1 MSESEPGVGE
11 TLRAAREARG
21 LSIQDAAQQLRLMN
35 RQVAAMEAEDFA
47 SLGQPVF
54 ARGFVRNYAR
64 MLGLDDV
71 AILRAMGG
79 ALAEPVEVSETPQLV
94 LPGKWFTSGWLMV
107 GLVLLL
113 LFTVL
118 PIGLYAWL
126 SGDAEEVTRP
136 ITRVVPAT
144 APATPPAVL
153 SANESASPPAATSR
167 EEVATSTIPPNG
179 TTAEPGVTAT
189 EPPAAPAPSQREMRF
204 EFAEDAWLEVKEG
217 TGQILYR
224 KMNQRGSNLVLTGQ
238 LPLDLV
244 IGNAMHVRMT
254 YQGRPLDLTPYINAN
269 VARFSLEE

>member
-1 MSESEPGVGE
+1 MSEPESGVGE

-21 LSIQDAAQQLRLMN
+21 LSIQDAAHQLRLMN

-64 MLGLDDV
+64 MLGLDDA

-79 ALAEPVEVSETPQLV
+79 ALAEPVEVSAAPPLI
-94 LPGKWFTSGWLMV
+94 LPGKWFTSGWLIAGMI
-107 GLVLLL
+107 LLL
-113 LFTVL
+113 LFTVV

-126 SGDAEEVTRP
+126 SSDAEEVTRP
-136 ITRVVPAT
+136 VTREIP
-144 APATPPAVL
+144 PPAVSP
-153 SANESASPPAATSR
+153 SAIAPGDVSNRPVTANPGTETVASTLPD
-167 EEVATSTIPPNG
+167 G
-179 TTAEPGVTAT
+179 TTANPGVSTT
-189 EPPAAPAPSQREMRF
+189 EPAAVPPSQREMRF
-204 EFAEDAWLEVKEG
+204 EFDEDAWLEVKEG

-224 KMNQRGSNLVLTGQ
+224 KMNQQGSTLVLTGQ